1 MKRKLFI
8 ATAVLLSC
16 GSLLAQPTSWSEP
29 QLLIKGEQG
38 LMAPIWSPDGSQIAV
53 TGDNFVGIWVAQADG
68 TDLHQVSKAPGAG
81 YQMRWESNQEILS
94 TPYSIENQK
103 RMTRIE
109 RVNAATGKI
118 QEVAPATRDLKRSTV
133 MGATNV
139 FQTMLDE
146 PQNATA
152 KIAGLSEYAGNWV
165 INPALS
171 PDGTKIAFQIVTKGL
186 FVCNADGTELVSLGK
201 GSHATWL
208 PDSHNLMMTLIADDG
223 HRFIGSDIYCVNIDS
238 GNAINITPNSETI
251 PITITVSPDGT
262 KLAFDNDTDGAI
274 YIINLNY

>member
-1 MKRKLFI
+1 MKRKLII
-8 ATAVLLSC
+8 AAAVLLSC
-16 GSLLAQPTSWSEP
+16 GSLVAQPTSWSEP
-29 QLLIKGEQG
+29 QLLIKAEQG
-38 LMAPIWSPDGSQIAV
+38 LMAPTWSPDGSQIAV
-53 TGDNFVGIWVAQADG
+53 TGDNFVGIWVAQANG
-68 TDLHQVSKAPGAG
+68 TDLRQISQAPGAG

-109 RVNAATGKI
+109 RVNATTGKI
-118 QEVAPATRDLKRSTV
+118 QEVAPASRSLKRSTV
-133 MGATNV
+133 LGATNAL
-139 FQTMLDE
+139 QIMLDE

-152 KIAGLSEYAGNWV
+152 KIAGLSDYAGNWV

-201 GSHATWL
+201 GSHASWL

-223 HRFIGSDIYCVNIDS
+223 HRFIGSDIYCVNIDN
-238 GNAINITPNSETI
+238 GNTFNITPNSDVIPVTI
-251 PITITVSPDGT
+251 AVSPDGT